1 MDVLQL
7 SARTMARLVQ
17 NGDVS
22 SVELVKAHIEQI
34 GKINPA
40 LNAVTELLSE
50 SALKAARK
58 ADQQRAS
65 GGECG
70 PLHGVPVSIKDSI
83 DVAGTKCTA
92 GTLGRKDCEPAKDD
106 ATLVRRLRAAG
117 AIPLCKTN
125 LPDLLFAYESDNLIY
140 GRTNNPY
147 DLERT
152 PGGSSGG
159 ESALIA
165 ACGSPLGL
173 GSDAAGSVRLPAHF
187 CGIAS
192 IKPTTGR
199 LPRTGHVPPAGGWVA
214 EVWQIGPMARYV
226 EDLKLA
232 MELLAG
238 EDGLDFTAPPVPL
251 DQPPNLGGLRLAF
264 FTDNCFASCT
274 PETEGAV
281 QAAARHLADC
291 GMIAEETIPPG
302 MADAYE
308 MEFALLGADGSE
320 GIDAYLQTM
329 GSRERHPLLESGFLS
344 RMRARR
350 ASMSQFAELWARWDR
365 YRADLARFFRRYDA
379 VLSPVY
385 TQPALKH
392 GESVKP
398 GNFEGFSYTMAWNVA
413 AAPAAVVRCAEQDG
427 LPINV
432 QVITKPWRDM
442 LALEICGELEK
453 KFGGWKPPQD
463 WVAALNTE
471 NDLTK
476 RSAHGYGNE

>member
-1 MDVLQL
+1 
-7 SARTMARLVQ
+7 MARMIRT
-17 NGDVS
+17 GEIS
-22 SVELVKAHIEQI
+22 SVESVTAHMEQI
-34 GKINPA
+34 GKVHPA
-40 LNAVTELLSE
+40 INAVTELLSE
-50 SALKAARK
+50 AARA
-58 ADQQRAS
+58 ADERIAN
-65 GGECG
+65 GEPCG
-70 PLHGVPVSIKDSI
+70 PLHGVPVSVKDSI

-92 GTLGRKDCEPAKDD
+92 GTLGRRNAPPAQED
-106 ATLVRRLRAAG
+106 AILVQRLREAG

-147 DLERT
+147 DLGRT

-199 LPRTGHVPPAGGWVA
+199 LPRTGHVPPASGWVA

-238 EDGLDFTAPPVPL
+238 EDGLDFTCPPVPL
-251 DQPPNLGGLRLAF
+251 DTPPGLRGLRLAF
-264 FTDNCFASCT
+264 FTDNGFIRCT
-274 PETEGAV
+274 PETEEAV
-281 QAAARHLADC
+281 RAAARYLADC
-291 GMIAEETIPPG
+291 GMIVEAQTPPG
-302 MADAYE
+302 TADAYE
-308 MEFALLGADGSE
+308 LELALLGADGSE
-320 GIDAYLQTM
+320 GIDAYLQTI
-329 GSRERHPLLESGFLS
+329 GSHERHPLLEDGFLS

-350 ASMSQFAELWARWDR
+350 ATMSQFASRWAQWDQ
-365 YRADLARFFRRYDA
+365 YRADLARFFKRYDA
-379 VLSPVY
+379 ILSPVY

-413 AAPAAVVRCAEQDG
+413 GAPAAVVRCAEANG

-442 LALEICGELEK
+442 LALQICHELEG
-453 KFGGWKPPQD
+453 KFGGWKAPR
-463 WVAALNTE
+463 LIE
-471 NDLTK
+471 
-476 RSAHGYGNE
+476 

>member
-1 MDVLQL
+1 
-7 SARTMARLVQ
+7 MARMIKAQ
-17 NGDVS
+17 EIS
-22 SVELVKAHIEQI
+22 SVELMTAHLQQVQRV
-34 GKINPA
+34 NPK
-40 LNAVTELLSE
+40 LNAVTDLLSE
-50 SALKAARK
+50 SALQLARAADEQL
-58 ADQQRAS
+58 A
-65 GGECG
+65 GGGVCG

-83 DVAGTKCTA
+83 DVAGTRTTA
-92 GTLGRKDCEPAKDD
+92 GTLGRKNASVADQD
-106 ATLVRRLRAAG
+106 ATLVKRLRAAG
-117 AIPLCKTN
+117 AIPFCKTN

-187 CGIAS
+187 CGITS

-232 MELLAG
+232 MEILSG
-238 EDGLDFTAPPVPL
+238 EDGQDFTAPPVPL
-251 DQPPNLGGLRLAF
+251 DQPSGWRKLRLAF
-264 FTDNCFASCT
+264 FTDNGFARCT
-274 PETEGAV
+274 SGTDEAV
-281 QAAARHLADC
+281 RSAAHHLADC
-291 GMIAEETIPPG
+291 GIAVEETTPPG

-308 MEFALLGADGSE
+308 LELALLGADGGE
-320 GIDAYLQTM
+320 GIDAYMQTI
-329 GSRERHPLLESGFLS
+329 GSGERHPLLEYGFLS
-344 RMRARR
+344 RMRARE
-350 ASMSQFAELWARWDR
+350 ATMSQFASLWTQWDQ
-365 YRADLARFFRRYDA
+365 YRAGLARFFGQYDA
-379 VLSPVY
+379 ILSPVY
-385 TQPALKH
+385 TQAALKH

-413 AAPAAVVRCAEQDG
+413 GAPAAVVRCAEEDG

-432 QVITKPWRDM
+432 QIVTRPWRDM
-442 LALEICGELEK
+442 LALEICQELEAR
-453 KFGGWKPPQD
+453 FGGWKPSPH
-463 WVAALNTE
+463 L
-471 NDLTK
+471 
-476 RSAHGYGNE
+476 